1 MSHRAHDGPSTTEKQ
16 RSRTPRKRFR
26 RAKPGTANE
35 NGIQQGVAPLR
46 ATSGARVNADVRW
59 IMKKVIPILIIALAA
74 SVFLGGRINLRRK
87 YNRIVNELAP
97 QPYAVVPMS
106 ADSTAFL
113 TTALTNWT
121 NINRNGGDLYSAGL
135 NTVGLEPSIS
145 NLITL
150 INYRP
155 KQFFLNKTDVA
166 MGKAQALLLPRAIDM
181 SIHLSDDGRLAFI
194 HIRTNAVEVF
204 TDDNGELHSYIYFIK
219 QPRQ

>member
-1 MSHRAHDGPSTTEKQ
+1 MKRMQNPTKKNEANKGVQGTLHKVSGPLTT
-16 RSRTPRKRFR
+16 
-26 RAKPGTANE
+26 
-35 NGIQQGVAPLR
+35 
-46 ATSGARVNADVRW
+46 DVRW

>member
-1 MSHRAHDGPSTTEKQ
+1 MKASNKGVQGTLHKVSGPL
-16 RSRTPRKRFR
+16 TP
-26 RAKPGTANE
+26 
-35 NGIQQGVAPLR
+35 
-46 ATSGARVNADVRW
+46 DVRW

-121 NINRNGGDLYSAGL
+121 KINRNGGDLYSAGL